1 MKVKH
6 QVIATVTITAV
17 LAVILSIL
25 ISSNIAMETSQH
37 SAQQQVEQSLISRR
51 DLNKKSIERYLN
63 TIESQIITLSKSPLI
78 QQSVQLMT
86 SAFFNFD
93 KQISSQNNTPLRAFY
108 DQQFDSNFK
117 QVNQG
122 KSANPQQ
129 IFNGLSGIS
138 RSLQTEYIAENRYPL
153 GEKNQLNSAANGTE
167 YDELHATLHPY
178 LNEFLQRFGYYD
190 IFLIEPENGHVI
202 YSVFKEVDFATSL
215 KNGPFANSGIAEAY
229 QKGLSAS
236 NGNAVFID
244 FKPYLPS
251 YGAPAS
257 FISTPVYT
265 EGKLTGVLIF
275 QMPVDEINAIMTNN
289 NQWKDVGFGESGESY
304 LIGQDSTLR
313 SQSRFLI
320 EDKAGYIKALNNAG
334 MPSQLVGEID
344 VRGSAIGL
352 QPVNTSTASAAL
364 SGQSGVE
371 HIKDYRQVNVL
382 SAYTFIDF
390 LGTRWALISEVDETE
405 AYAGVTAMIDK
416 LVSSSILVALII
428 TAAVIAIGFWV
439 GVRVTAPIDV
449 FIGKIKTI
457 ADQRQLDANFRDSG
471 NDEFAQLGKA
481 LNQLFTQLAG
491 FFRNMKDTADTLS
504 RNSNLM
510 KETTGR
516 TADQV
521 HKQNEEVNSAA
532 TATTEVSASVAEVA
546 SHAELASDSMKNT
559 RSRVKD
565 SQDMSRQARQTIYQL
580 SENMNGAIHDL
591 EKLEQES
598 QSIGA
603 VLDVI
608 QTIAEQTNLL
618 ALNAA
623 IEAARAGEQ
632 GRGFA
637 VVADEVRTLAS
648 RTAQSTDEIRDKI
661 QSLQS
666 QVGAVQQSVQASQSE
681 TENSME
687 KVESTANQM
696 DEVSHLIDQ
705 VEEMSTQIATAAEQ
719 QSAVTSEIDRNV
731 IHVKDLS
738 DGILEAASEIQNAS
752 SELDQVA
759 VDINNKISEFR
770 F

>member
-78 QQSVQLMT
+78 QQSAQLMT

-215 KNGPFANSGIAEAY
+215 KSGPFSNSGIAEAY
-229 QKGLSAS
+229 QKGLSVG
-236 NGNAVFID
+236 NGNAAFID

-320 EDKAGYIKALNNAG
+320 EDKAGYIQALNNAG

-382 SAYTFIDF
+382 SAFTFIDF

-666 QVGAVQQSVQASQSE
+666 QVAAVQQSVQASQSE

-687 KVESTANQM
+687 KVENTANQM